1 VPLPPSASAASRAS
15 WRRLPW
21 SPACPWPDAGWR
33 KGSLSEGERQRLAA
47 LAAGTANWLLVM
59 FVMAVALPL
68 LPAKLADLFWL
79 FASTGAST
87 GTEILRHGGL

>member
-1 VPLPPSASAASRAS
+1 MAAI
-15 WRRLPW
+15 
-21 SPACPWPDAGWR
+21 
-33 KGSLSEGERQRLAA
+33 
-47 LAAGTANWLLVM
+47 AAGTANWLLVM